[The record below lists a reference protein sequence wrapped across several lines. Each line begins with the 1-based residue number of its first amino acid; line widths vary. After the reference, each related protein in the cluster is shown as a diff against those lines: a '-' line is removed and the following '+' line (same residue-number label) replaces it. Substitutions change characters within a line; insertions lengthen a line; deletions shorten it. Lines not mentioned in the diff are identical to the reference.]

1 MGGGREGRVVAGGPQ
16 ARPPPLQIDIARRNQ
31 ILKQISNFAYP
42 HGPAGKGDTDVKQAK
57 ERQLR

>member
-1 MGGGREGRVVAGGPQ
+1 MGGGRAALLQAGRKPA
-16 ARPPPLQIDIARRNQ
+16 PPPLQIDIARRNQ